1 MRDKKF
7 LPPIILALTI
17 ILSFGWYQFLYEPI
31 QREILNMEL
40 ETRHLREIEREISDL
55 KARHKD
61 LSAFLE
67 EKDLQLDEMRNFL
80 PKTLEQEKFID
91 ELYRSA
97 ELLDV
102 KIISIRAG
110 TMDSSEEIQS
120 QVVSVNLAANYISLV
135 NFIREVIDGGRLTSL
150 ESISIEKSS
159 GKSLSCNL
167 NFKIFATVR

>member
-7 LPPIILALTI
+7 LPPIILALTK
-17 ILSFGWYQFLYEPI
+17 ILSVGWLQFVYEPI

-40 ETRHLREIEREISDL
+40 ETRRLREIEREIFDL
-55 KARHKD
+55 KARKD

-67 EKDLQLDEMRNFL
+67 EKDIQLDAMRNFL
-80 PKTLEQEKFID
+80 PETLEEEKFID
-91 ELYRSA
+91 ELYQRA
-97 ELLDV
+97 EFLGV

-120 QVVSVNLAANYISLV
+120 QVVNVNLSADYISLV

-150 ESISIEKSS
+150 ESISIEKTS